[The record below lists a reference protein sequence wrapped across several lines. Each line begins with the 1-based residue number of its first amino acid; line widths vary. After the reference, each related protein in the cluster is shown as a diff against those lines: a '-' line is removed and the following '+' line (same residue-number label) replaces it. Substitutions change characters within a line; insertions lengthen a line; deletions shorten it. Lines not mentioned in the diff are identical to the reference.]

1 MKTYQG
7 EIAFTL
13 CEVTETGATGTMPVT
28 PGILNPFGT
37 VHAGAMTW
45 FADVVATHF
54 VLQGAAA
61 TEGMASFPVAT
72 SLNVQLLGNVT
83 GGELTATARWV
94 KKGRRISTV
103 RTEVTGPDGRL
114 LFELTS
120 SHVAAKG

>member
-1 MKTYQG
+1 MKTYAG

-13 CEVTETGATGTMPVT
+13 DAATETEATGRMPVG
-28 PGILNPFGT
+28 PGVLNPFGT

-45 FADVVATHF
+45 FADVVATHL
-54 VLQGAAA
+54 VLQGAEAS
-61 TEGMASFPVAT
+61 EGMASFPVAT

-83 GGELTATARWV
+83 EGEIAATARWV

-103 RTEVTGPDGRL
+103 RTELRGPDGRL